1 MQKNNSTNF
10 SLSKIKTES
19 NTRNNFNNCF
29 KRYEPEEDYGIYLN
43 NQNFSNLNNENILTI
58 DYNNCKSF
66 VFNDQNYSKKENN
79 LKFNEEFSK
88 ELNNKI
94 NLKKSNKS
102 FNKLKKMKEKIIS
115 ILKIF
120 LLLLI

>member
-19 NTRNNFNNCF
+19 NTRNNFNNSF

-43 NQNFSNLNNENILTI
+43 NQNFTNLNNDNILTI

-66 VFNDQNYSKKENN
+66 IFNEQNNSKKENN

-88 ELNNKI
+88 EINNKI

-102 FNKLKKMKEKIIS
+102 FNKLIENEKKK
-115 ILKIF
+115 
-120 LLLLI
+120 